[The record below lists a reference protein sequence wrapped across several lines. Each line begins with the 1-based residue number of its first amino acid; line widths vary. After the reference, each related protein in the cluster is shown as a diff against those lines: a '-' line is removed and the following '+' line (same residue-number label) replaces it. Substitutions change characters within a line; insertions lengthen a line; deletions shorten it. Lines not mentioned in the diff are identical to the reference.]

1 MGIPEKPPKKKVY
14 DAEKLFGKVLEGGTT
29 KSSINQEEIEIP
41 CQPVRTRW
49 NPSNPRLTN
58 HQKEN
63 ELEELRNSRSAVVER
78 LVVERSSST
87 VGRLHL
93 ADDVWVTE
101 KCEDK
106 VTQERQKA
114 RQELE
119 EVKQARL
126 DMVEPQRPSS
136 RMEDQARQE
145 ALKELEE
152 IKAVRCGVIE
162 NTKRDSEV
170 SKRLC

>member
-1 MGIPEKPPKKKVY
+1 MGTPEKPPKKKVY

-41 CQPVRTRW
+41 RQPVRTRW
-49 NPSNPRLTN
+49 NPSSSGLTN

-63 ELEELRNSRSAVVER
+63 ELEDLRN
-78 LVVERSSST
+78 SST

-101 KCEDK
+101 KSEDR
-106 VTQERQKA
+106 VSQEKQKA

-119 EVKQARL
+119 ELKQARL
-126 DMVEPQRPSS
+126 
-136 RMEDQARQE
+136 
-145 ALKELEE
+145 
-152 IKAVRCGVIE
+152 
-162 NTKRDSEV
+162 
-170 SKRLC
+170 